1 MLVLQASCIEYV
13 ILESDNLSTLFPRAH
28 ISFGGLEI
36 NAHLLFAIATALAV
50 LPTVYL
56 RDLSI
61 LSYISGKLARFILP
75 LYMYMLMSFI
85 DWSCISC
92 SSRSI
97 TSCQGHIYIRLYQ
110 LWWQIHNFQMFVYH
124 ANVQKYVYEFY
135 WLVLYQLQW
144 RSHNFMLGAHRYI
157 T

>member
-1 MLVLQASCIEYV
+1 MGRDLHYEPKSVFCVMIASANHCNATFSLIFLMILKQKKKVKPYVDKVTQLDMLVLQASCIEYV

-97 TSCQGHIYIRLYQ
+97 TSC
-110 LWWQIHNFQMFVYH
+110 
-124 ANVQKYVYEFY
+124 
-135 WLVLYQLQW
+135 
-144 RSHNFMLGAHRYI
+144 
-157 T
+157 

>member
-1 MLVLQASCIEYV
+1 MQCNVLFDFPNDFETKKKVKPYVDKVTQLDMLVLQASCIEYV

-97 TSCQGHIYIRLYQ
+97 TSC
-110 LWWQIHNFQMFVYH
+110 
-124 ANVQKYVYEFY
+124 
-135 WLVLYQLQW
+135 
-144 RSHNFMLGAHRYI
+144 
-157 T
+157 